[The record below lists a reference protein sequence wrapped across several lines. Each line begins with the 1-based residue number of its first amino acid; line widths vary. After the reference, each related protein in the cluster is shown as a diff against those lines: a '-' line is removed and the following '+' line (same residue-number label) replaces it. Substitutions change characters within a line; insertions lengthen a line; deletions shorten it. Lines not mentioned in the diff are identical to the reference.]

1 MAYCPVCKT
10 EWEAP
15 LKECPVCAG
24 ALSTGEDESGWTLLG
39 SIRDKM
45 SADFAQE
52 VLKSYEIPA
61 VVISKSG
68 FFGQAGLT
76 FNTFYKAGSSL
87 FEISVPT
94 ELVQEA
100 EEILNM
106 TVGDSWQRKED

>member
-10 EWEAP
+10 EWKAP
-15 LKECPVCAG
+15 LRQCPVCSGELSAG
-24 ALSTGEDESGWTLLG
+24 KEETGWTLLG
-39 SIRDKM
+39 TIRDKV

-52 VLKSYEIPA
+52 VLTSYEIPA

-94 ELVQEA
+94 EHVQEA
-100 EEILNM
+100 CEILTM
-106 TVGDSWQRKED
+106 AVGDNWQRKED

>member
-15 LKECPVCAG
+15 LKQCPVCSGPLDAEE
-24 ALSTGEDESGWTLLG
+24 SESGWTMLG
-39 SIRDKM
+39 TIRDKV

-52 VLKSYEIPA
+52 VLTSYEIPA

-76 FNTFYKAGSSL
+76 FNTFYKAGASL

-94 ELVQEA
+94 EHVEEA

-106 TVGDSWQRKED
+106 AVGESWQRKED

>member
-24 ALSTGEDESGWTLLG
+24 VLSTGKDESGWTLLG
-39 SIRDKM
+39 SIRDKV

>member
-15 LKECPVCAG
+15 LRQCPVCSGELTAG
-24 ALSTGEDESGWTLLG
+24 KDESGWTLLG
-39 SIRDKM
+39 TIRDKF

-52 VLKSYEIPA
+52 VLATYEIPA

-68 FFGQAGLT
+68 FFGQVGLT
-76 FNTFYKAGSSL
+76 FNTFYKPGSSL

-94 ELVQEA
+94 EYVQEA
-100 EEILNM
+100 REILNM
-106 TVGDSWQRKED
+106 TVGASWQRKED